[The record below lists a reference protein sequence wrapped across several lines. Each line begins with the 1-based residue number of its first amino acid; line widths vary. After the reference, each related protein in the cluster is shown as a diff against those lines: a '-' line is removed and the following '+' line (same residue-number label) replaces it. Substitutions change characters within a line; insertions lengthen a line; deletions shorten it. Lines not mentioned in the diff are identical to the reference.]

1 MIWILGNE
9 KMINSYENEALIKEL
24 DKEAMFLDT
33 HYINI
38 LKTKNN
44 TKYFYKQSE
53 ITKPEIVLPK
63 LGCMLDE
70 QAKEI
75 LKSLKQDKVKLINDV
90 ELLEIT
96 ANKFLTAMYLF
107 DNDIEHIKSLKV
119 ISHIGDISNI
129 VKNNFEYPV
138 ILKSKVGSLGRGIY
152 KINTQEELV
161 NTTDQINLLN
171 KAYEFLIQEYIEE
184 GNTTY
189 RVLVLGGKVQ
199 YIMKNKSEEGKFKSN
214 YTLSEKAEL
223 INKPYDNKITN
234 LINTIYKVLPMDIM
248 GIDLI
253 RKQSG
258 EYIVCEINSN
268 PGFKA
273 YNSLGYNFEQKI
285 ASYINKQKENL
296 ENE

>member
-9 KMINSYENEALIKEL
+9 KMINAYENQALIKEL

-38 LKTKNN
+38 LKSKNN
-44 TKYFYKQSE
+44 TKYFYKQNE
-53 ITKPEIVLPK
+53 IEKPEIVLPK
-63 LGCMLDE
+63 LGCMLDD

-75 LKSLKQDKVKLINDV
+75 LKCLKQDKVKLINDV
-90 ELLEIT
+90 DLLEIT

-119 ISHIGDISNI
+119 ISNINNISNI

-161 NTTDQINLLN
+161 NITDQINLLN
-171 KAYEFLIQEYIEE
+171 KAYEFLIQEYIKE
-184 GNTTY
+184 GNITY
-189 RVLVLGGKVQ
+189 RVLVLAGKIQ
-199 YIMKNKSEEGKFKSN
+199 YIMKNESEEGKFKSN

-223 INKPYDNKITN
+223 INKPYDNKIRN

-253 RKQSG
+253 RKQNG

-273 YNSLGYNFEQKI
+273 YNYLGYNFEQKI
-285 ASYINKQKENL
+285 ASYINKQRED
-296 ENE
+296 